1 MATEIKAKKVSAD
14 NAQIF
19 GLNTYVFNK
28 NTSLVIA
35 EVAMVQHT
43 VNGKLSE
50 NKVPVIY
57 LAHKADWDVKKKAP
71 KEGAKLEMLYLRAF
85 LKHRETYEG
94 NPVEYSA
101 TFNDFVK
108 GLQGKTFGEIETIFA
123 EHIGKEIVADV
134 VTYYGINKRGDVQPI
149 SFNIWNWAE

>member
-14 NAQIF
+14 NAQVF

-28 NTSLVIA
+28 NTSLIIA

-43 VNGKLSE
+43 INGKLSE
-50 NKVPVIY
+50 NKVPVVY
-57 LAHKADWDVKKKAP
+57 LAHKADWDNCAP

-94 NPVEYSA
+94 KPVEYNA
-101 TFNDFVK
+101 TFNNFVK
-108 GLQGKTFGEIETIFA
+108 GLQGKTFGEIATIFA

-149 SFNIWNWAE
+149 SFNIWNWSE

>member
-1 MATEIKAKKVSAD
+1 MATEIKATKVSAD
-14 NAQIF
+14 NAQVF

-28 NTSLVIA
+28 NTKLTIS

-43 VNGKLSE
+43 INGKLSE

-57 LAHKADWDVKKKAP
+57 LCRKADWDKKAP
-71 KEGAKLEMLYLRAF
+71 KKGAKLEMLYLRAF
-85 LKHRETYEG
+85 LKHRETHEG
-94 NPVEYSA
+94 KPVEYSS
-101 TFNDFVK
+101 TFNDFIIS
-108 GLQGKTFGEIETIFA
+108 LQGKTFGEIEKIFT
-123 EHIGKEIVADV
+123 EHIGKEIIADT

>member
-1 MATEIKAKKVSAD
+1 MATEIKATKVSAD
-14 NAQIF
+14 NAQVF

-28 NTSLVIA
+28 NTSLIIA

-43 VNGKLSE
+43 INGKLSE

-57 LAHKADWDVKKKAP
+57 LAHKADWDEKAP

-94 NPVEYSA
+94 KPVEYSA
-101 TFNDFVK
+101 TFNNFIK

-123 EHIGKEIVADV
+123 EHIGKEIVADT